1 MNEIHGRRGAVRT
14 EPLSKSEYQ
23 RVVFERFQELL
34 ARIGRDDAWLK
45 DLLLDDLRRESTG
58 ADSSAKKIVEG
69 WFKRRLLPDY
79 WRYVLSLRLGV
90 DEEWLAGKHDDLDGS
105 LGAQK
110 LTTNDEASPKDIIKS
125 RIYAETGNRLRVM
138 REALGYDSLRDF
150 AAEIDVPEDRFGTYE
165 RGVSLLQMPT
175 ALLIKRRF
183 GVTLE
188 WIYDGDAS
196 GMPHALYEAITA
208 TLARRISGPPTSPQS
223 IARRLKLTREA
234 LGLNQ
239 TQFCTAGGIAPN
251 TYNQWERARGRPE
264 LDGAAQLCEAHG
276 LTLDWIYRGVSEGL
290 PDWLASKL
298 D

>member
-1 MNEIHGRRGAVRT
+1 MTGFHRRLAEARDRSGMKRREVA
-14 EPLSKSEYQ
+14 
-23 RVVFERFQELL
+23 ERFGISVAAVSSWEGKGSRPTLPELAKLPKL
-34 ARIGRDDAWLK
+34 AELYGVSLEYLLK
-45 DLLLDDLRRESTG
+45 DGPAEQLTPDDGGSREAIRKST
-58 ADSSAKKIVEG
+58 
-69 WFKRRLLPDY
+69 L
-79 WRYVLSLRLGV
+79 YV
-90 DEEWLAGKHDDLDGS
+90 A
-105 LGAQK
+105 
-110 LTTNDEASPKDIIKS
+110 
-125 RIYAETGNRLRVM
+125 TGNRLRVM

-150 AAEIDVPEDRFGTYE
+150 SAAIDVPEDRFGTYE

-208 TLARRISGPPTSPQS
+208 TLARRASGPPTSPQS
-223 IARRLKLTREA
+223 IARRLRLTREA

-251 TYNQWERARGRPE
+251 TYNQWERARSRPE

-298 D
+298 G